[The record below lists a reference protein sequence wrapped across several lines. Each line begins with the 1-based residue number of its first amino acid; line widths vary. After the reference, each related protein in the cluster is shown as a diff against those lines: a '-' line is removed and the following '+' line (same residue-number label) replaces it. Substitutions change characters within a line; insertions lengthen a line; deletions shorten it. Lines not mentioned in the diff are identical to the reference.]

1 MELVILIGI
10 QASGKSSFYREKF
23 YNTHIRINL
32 DMLKTRHRERILFTA
47 CLEAKQPLV
56 VDNTNPSVED
66 RLRYIPPA
74 KENKFRVVGYY
85 FLPDLETS
93 KKLNQQRQRVV
104 PLIGIYSTYKKLII
118 PTFEEGF
125 DALYSVKINPKNIN
139 PTKINSTN
147 INPSNTNPN
156 NSFIVEELNHEI

>member
-1 MELVILIGI
+1 MELVIFIGI
-10 QASGKSSFYREKF
+10 QASGKSSFYQEKF
-23 YNTHIRINL
+23 SHTHIRINL

-56 VDNTNPSVED
+56 VDNTNPSIED
-66 RLRYIPPA
+66 RKPYILPA
-74 KENKFRVVGYY
+74 KENNFRVVGYY
-85 FLPDLETS
+85 FQPDLETS

-125 DALYSVKINPKNIN
+125 DALYSVKINPNNIN
-139 PTKINSTN
+139 PNN
-147 INPSNTNPN
+147 INPN
-156 NSFIVEELNHEI
+156 NSFILEELNHEI